1 MPEDLSH
8 TALQS
13 ADVVAAIVAK
23 ARALAPKLAERAEA
37 GNSQRRAPDETI
49 EDFDRL
55 GIVRL
60 CQPVRFGGFEQPF
73 SAISEIVLELARG
86 DGSQAWV
93 ADVYCEHTFMLAL
106 FPDQAQHDVWDE
118 RPGAMISASIV
129 PLPSNSVRKVEG
141 GYVMN
146 GRWPFA
152 SGLHHSH
159 WSILAHSLTGEDGV
173 ARHHFFLVPA
183 QDRMIVDDW
192 HVLGLC
198 GTGSASI
205 ELRDVFVPAHRALL
219 NADVAA
225 GKAPGAQINR
235 SPVYRMPIFGYTLN
249 GLGSVTTGVLLGMVA
264 DFTKF
269 VSAAARRP
277 HPPPGLSN
285 LTERVA
291 ESAIEAEVCAAV
303 IRDSNRRIDGIL
315 SAGGRLSE
323 QDATINTRN
332 IAWVNMVAR
341 RAATRMFEVSGAH
354 GLLLPGPLQR
364 AFRDIYAAGV
374 HRALN
379 WDAAALRYGKM
390 ATGQAPDAPHFQ

>member
-1 MPEDLSH
+1 MPDDLSP

-13 ADVVAAIVAK
+13 REVVADFVAK
-23 ARALAPKLAERAEA
+23 ARALAPKLAERADA

-49 EDFDRL
+49 ADYDKAGL
-55 GIVRL
+55 VRL
-60 CQPVRFGGFEQPF
+60 CQPARFGGYEQPF
-73 SAISEIVLELARG
+73 SAISDIVLELGQG

-93 ADVYCEHTFMLAL
+93 ADVYCEHTYMLSL
-106 FPDQAQHDVWDE
+106 FPDRAQHDVWDE
-118 RPGAMISASIV
+118 NPGAMISASIV
-129 PLPSNSVRKVEG
+129 PLPQNSARKVDG
-141 GYVMN
+141 GYVLN
-146 GRWPFA
+146 GRWPFL
-152 SGLHHSH
+152 SGLYHSH
-159 WSILAHSLTGEDGV
+159 WSMLGHAVKGEDGV

-183 QDRMIVDDW
+183 SDRIFVDDW

-205 ELRDVFVPAHRALL
+205 DIKDVFVPDHRVMM
-219 NADVAA
+219 NAKAMA
-225 GKAPGAQINR
+225 GDAPGAEFNR
-235 SPVYRMPIFGYTLN
+235 NPAYRMPIFGYTLN
-249 GLGSVTTGVLLGMVA
+249 GLGSVTTGILLGMVA

-269 VSAAARRP
+269 VAAAARRP
-277 HPPPGLSN
+277 HPPPGLAN

-291 ESAIEAEVCAAV
+291 ESAIEADVCASM
-303 IRDSNRRIDGIL
+303 IRQSNRRIDAIL
-315 SAGGRLSE
+315 LSGQRLTE
-323 QDATINTRN
+323 EDATINTRN

-379 WDAAALRYGKM
+379 WDAAAMRYGKM
-390 ATGQAPDAPHFQ
+390 LTGQAPDAPHFQ